1 MIMLLALLQPQ
12 RNNFSQTRKEAAVN
26 MTLEAL
32 HYLTVEVHTLETDS
46 WLLAPILCKSLYYK
60 AIL

>member
-1 MIMLLALLQPQ
+1 MTMLLALSQPH
-12 RNNFSQTRKEAAVN
+12 RNNFSHTRKEAALN

-32 HYLTVEVHTLETDS
+32 HYITVEVQTMETDS
-46 WLLAPILCKSLYYK
+46 WLLAPVLCKSLYYK